1 MRRLLAVTALTAVL
15 LAGTGCAAERPE
27 RTAPAGGAPLSGAPT
42 GAATP
47 GGPTGG
53 APGAGPGAGS
63 EAAGGNAP
71 EVCAAAQR
79 AGETAVRTY
88 VEELGRMVAA
98 VGASDAPTAR
108 TARDRISTALT
119 EWRSTLRRES
129 TRAEDAQLKT
139 LLADMAAEVG
149 TLGTDV
155 ESIDETEL
163 DRLRQRLD
171 QLCAR

>member
-1 MRRLLAVTALTAVL
+1 MRRMLAVTALTAVL
-15 LAGTGCAAERPE
+15 LSGGGCAAERPE
-27 RTAPAGGAPLSGAPT
+27 RAGPPGGAPSG
-42 GAATP
+42 GVTP
-47 GGPTGG
+47 GGSVGGG
-53 APGAGPGAGS
+53 APGAGSG
-63 EAAGGNAP
+63 AAGGNAP

-88 VEELGRMVAA
+88 VEELGKMVAA
-98 VGASDAPTAR
+98 VGSDDAAAAR

-119 EWRSTLRRES
+119 DWRSTLRRES

-155 ESIDETEL
+155 DSIDETGL

>member
-1 MRRLLAVTALTAVL
+1 MRPLLAVTALTAVL
-15 LAGTGCAAERPE
+15 FAGAGCAAERPE
-27 RTAPAGGAPLSGAPT
+27 RAGPPGGAPIGGVASG
-42 GAATP
+42 GP
-47 GGPTGG
+47 GGG
-53 APGAGPGAGS
+53 ATGAGPGAGS
-63 EAAGGNAP
+63 GAAGGNAP

-88 VEELGRMVAA
+88 VEELGKMVAA
-98 VGASDAPTAR
+98 VGANDATAAR

-119 EWRSTLRRES
+119 DWRSTLRHES

-155 ESIDETEL
+155 DSIDETEL